1 MNQNIFDSLKGP
13 GHKSHPFVNQTTKV
27 MRFVFDSLKKKKERK
42 RVHKSINLLVVI
54 VLQNMPFSKSFEMQI
69 WFKYD
74 SAEWEKL
81 A

>member
-1 MNQNIFDSLKGP
+1 M
-13 GHKSHPFVNQTTKV
+13 
-27 MRFVFDSLKKKKERK
+27 
-42 RVHKSINLLVVI
+42 LVVI

-81 A
+81 AWSERLIKDPSNELIIGFIFIIIFFLHSPTRS